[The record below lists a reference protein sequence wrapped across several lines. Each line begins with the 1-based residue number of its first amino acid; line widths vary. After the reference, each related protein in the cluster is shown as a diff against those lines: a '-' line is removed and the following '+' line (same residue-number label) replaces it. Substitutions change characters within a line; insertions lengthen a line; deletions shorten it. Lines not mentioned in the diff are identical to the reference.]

1 MGSHIQTADLRRHQ
15 RGHIFALLV
24 MVLAL
29 AGCSSLGF
37 KSGTD
42 NRSSQPD
49 FKIIAA
55 NLIHTV
61 AQLPE
66 LTPSDTP
73 VQMVKPAS
81 EFGRQVEQELIAQGY
96 QLERVSGPSGV
107 NQVVPQIKKLQTGE
121 GPQTL
126 YVLNVGRMSVERVYE
141 VQGEQ
146 TVPVSEQ
153 TIRGYEE
160 RELSLNDEL
169 FELSDSEIS
178 VIAFKPYSGPQIGD
192 MLAPAS
198 ALKTARFWKKN
209 NQNVVKKNMYETMVS
224 NYKDVFAGFEEVS
237 HDILV
242 FPNDSLR
249 IGEVNKHIIQQYV
262 SKMNP
267 DTDLMSVIGCSHG
280 KTDISN
286 GNSLL
291 ALGRA
296 NRVKEALLY
305 EGVEHDQ
312 ILDEGCW
319 APRTFDEVMPRRGVV
334 LTLKR
339 RKGS

>member
-1 MGSHIQTADLRRHQ
+1 MGSHKEAVDSRRSQ
-15 RGHIFALLV
+15 SGRIAALIV
-24 MVLAL
+24 VLASL
-29 AGCSSLGF
+29 TGCSSLGLNVHR
-37 KSGTD
+37 D
-42 NRSSQPD
+42 SSPQPD
-49 FKIIAA
+49 MQIIAA

-61 AQLPE
+61 SQIPE
-66 LTPSDTP
+66 LKPSDTP
-73 VQMVKPAS
+73 VQMNKPDS
-81 EFGRQVEQELIAQGY
+81 EFSKQVEKQLIEQGY
-96 QLERVSGPSGV
+96 QLERVSGASGI
-107 NQVVPQIKKLQTGE
+107 NLVVPQVKKLETKQGR
-121 GPQTL
+121 QKL
-126 YVLNVGRMSVERVYE
+126 YVLTVGKMSVERVYE
-141 VQGEQ
+141 LQGGL
-146 TVPVSEQ
+146 TLPASEQ
-153 TIRGYEE
+153 IIRGYDE

-169 FELSDSEIS
+169 FELPDDQIS
-178 VIAFKPYSGPQIGD
+178 IISFKPYNGPQLTD
-192 MLAPAS
+192 MLAAPAS
-198 ALKTARFWKKN
+198 ALKTVRFWKRN
-209 NQNVVKKNMYETMVS
+209 NQNAVKKNMYETMVS

-249 IGEVNKHIIQQYV
+249 IGEVNKEIIQRYV
-262 SKMNP
+262 AMMDP
-267 DTDLMSVIGCSHG
+267 ETDLMSVIGCSHG
-280 KTDISN
+280 KTDLSN

-339 RKGS
+339 RKGA